1 MSFKEL
7 LIRAQNGEA
16 RASQDILE
24 MYKPLLVRESILDG
38 VFDEDMYQ
46 ELCLTLLYCIKKF
59 RI

>member
-7 LIRAQNGEA
+7 LIRAQSGDA
-16 RASQDILE
+16 QASQDILE

>member
-1 MSFKEL
+1 MNFIEL
-7 LIRAQNGEA
+7 LLRAQNGEEQSA
-16 RASQDILE
+16 QAILD
-24 MYKPLLVRESILDG
+24 MYKPLLVRESVLDG

>member
-1 MSFKEL
+1 MSFKDL
-7 LIRAQNGEA
+7 LTRAQSGDEQ
-16 RASQDILE
+16 ASQDILE

>member
-7 LIRAQNGEA
+7 LIRAQNGDA
-16 RASQDILE
+16 QASQDILE